1 MGVLEQLGNTKTVGT
16 ADFDREV
23 LSAGGLVIVDFFAPW
38 CPPCKRLEPELE
50 LVAAELGERVK
61 IVKVDVDQDE
71 ELSLQYN
78 VQQIPNIT
86 FFRDGRV
93 VDQSVGLMLKRDLL
107 ARIERLSEQAV
118 AK

>member
-1 MGVLEQLGNTKTVGT
+1 MGNTKVIRT

-23 LSAGGLVIVDFFAPW
+23 LGTAGLVLVDFFAPW

-50 LVAAELGERVK
+50 LVAQELGDAIK

-78 VQQIPNIT
+78 VQQIPNVTI
-86 FFRDGRV
+86 FRDGRV
-93 VDQSVGLMLKRDLL
+93 IDQHVGLQMKRDLL
-107 ARIERLSEQAV
+107 ARIERLSETAA